1 MDNVLTT
8 CKSELKMAEN
18 SVQRLTAERETLT
31 REKTRLSQELQDVSV
46 TVHPFSELRYDLGS
60 QATLHIDSSLD
71 L

>member
-46 TVHPFSELRYDLGS
+46 TVRPSPELRYD
-60 QATLHIDSSLD
+60 
-71 L
+71 